1 MMPEMDM
8 MFVVAKRKKEENE
21 GKTVYS
27 VRLTHGAGHYL
38 VLKGES
44 ETIFEGLPIGQP
56 VGVKLGNPQTTLKS
70 PKP

>member
-8 MFVVAKRKKEENE
+8 NFVVAKREKKETE
-21 GKTVYS
+21 GKTTYS

-44 ETIFEGLPIGQP
+44 ESIFEGLPIGHL
-56 VGVKLGNPQTTLKS
+56 VGIKLGNPQTTLKS

>member
-8 MFVVAKRKKEENE
+8 NFVVVKLKKEQSE
-21 GKTVYS
+21 GKTIYT

-44 ETIFEGLPIGQP
+44 ESIFEGLPIGQA
-56 VGVKLGNPQTTLKS
+56 VGIKLGNPQTTLK
-70 PKP
+70 KP